1 MTFEQNLIGRRAV
14 ITGGHTG
21 LGRAI
26 ADRLAASGAA
36 ITIIDLPSALATATI
51 PDTWQAHGVDLA
63 DAGCQ
68 DKLRSIAQGMGQVD
82 IVIANAGMVPPW
94 RGMADLDSAEWQRV
108 MTLNVW
114 GVAATLG
121 AFAAALAQSPFGSAV
136 VMASINGYKAH
147 PKQVLYTASKHA
159 AIGVMRAAA
168 LDMGAA
174 GTRVNALAPGPIATP
189 ALVDRIDA
197 RHAMGGPSRDTALAE
212 LAAQTPLGRIA
223 TPEQVANTA
232 HFLVSDAAA
241 GLTGLVVP
249 VAAGLV

>member
-1 MTFEQNLIGRRAV
+1 MTLGQDLTGRKAV
-14 ITGGHTG
+14 VTGGHSG

-26 ADRLAASGAA
+26 AERLAAAGAA
-36 ITIIDLPSALATATI
+36 ITLIDLPAALQGRAL
-51 PDTWQAHGVDLA
+51 PDGWRSHGLDLA
-63 DAGCQ
+63 EPGCQ
-68 DKLRSIAQGMGQVD
+68 GALQGIAAGMGQVD
-82 IVIANAGMVPPW
+82 IVIANAGTVPPW
-94 RGMADLDSAEWQRV
+94 RGMAELDAAEWQRV

-121 AFAAALAQSPFGSAV
+121 AFAGALAQSPHGSAV

-174 GTRVNALAPGPIATP
+174 GTRVNALAPGPIATD
-189 ALVDRIDA
+189 ALVGRIAA
-197 RHAMGGPSRDTALAE
+197 RHATGGPAPKEALAA
-212 LAAQTPLGRIA
+212 LAAETPLGRIA
-223 TPEQVANTA
+223 TAEQVAATA
-232 HFLVSDAAA
+232 HFLASDAAS